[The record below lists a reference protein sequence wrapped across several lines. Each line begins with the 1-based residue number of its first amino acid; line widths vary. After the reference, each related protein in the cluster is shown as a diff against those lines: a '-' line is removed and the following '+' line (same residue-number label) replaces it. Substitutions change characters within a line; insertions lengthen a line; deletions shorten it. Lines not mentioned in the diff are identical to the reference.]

1 MSAKKKAEVIVVGAG
16 HAGCEAACASARL
29 GADTILITMSYDNIG
44 ELSCNPSIGGVAK
57 GIIVREIDA
66 LGGVMPQAIDASGIH
81 FKMLNQSKGPAVWG
95 PRAQADRGLYKKA
108 MQELIASQSNLQ
120 VLEAE
125 VTDLIIENGA
135 IKGVVCKQ
143 GIYLANA
150 VIITTG
156 TFLGG
161 VIHVGDKQTAAG
173 RVNEPPSNE
182 LAKKIRGL
190 GMQIGRLKT
199 GTPPR
204 IYINSVNL
212 DILDKQP
219 GDLLPKPFSFMN
231 EKISVP
237 QIDCYIAYTNQATHQ
252 IIRDNLHLSPMYS
265 GDITGIGPR
274 YCPSIEDKVTRF
286 ADKER
291 HQVFLEPEG
300 LDSDLFYPNGISTSL
315 PESVQEKIV
324 HSIVGLEKAKIA
336 RYGYAIEYDYVDPRE
351 LKPTLETKKVAN
363 LFFAGQI
370 NGTTGYEEAAGQGL
384 IAGINA
390 ALMLRN
396 SSYVHS
402 RSDSYIGVMIDD
414 LTTQGTIEPYRMM
427 TSRVEFRI
435 GIRADNAEARLS
447 AKAQEIGLLDK
458 NRVEKLTRIAV
469 EKTNI
474 IEKMCEKEFTPQELM
489 AKTGLK
495 ISLDG
500 VKRNLVKVAGIPGI
514 QIDDIL
520 KLAPE
525 MAKFDKNALEM
536 VMIDGLYK
544 PYLKRQERDIALYT
558 QDVEEILP
566 HDIDYN
572 QVGSLS
578 NEVRAKLIA
587 ARPHNIAEAKRLQ
600 GITPAAILA
609 LQVYVKK
616 IKSCVGG

>member
-1 MSAKKKAEVIVVGAG
+1 MKKQAEVIVVGAG
-16 HAGCEAACASARL
+16 HAGCEAACASARA
-29 GADTILITMSYDNIG
+29 GADTMLITMSHDNIG

-95 PRAQADRGLYKKA
+95 PRAQADRVLYKKA
-108 MQELIASQSNLQ
+108 MQELIASQPNLR

-125 VTDLIIENGA
+125 VIDIIIEDGKA
-135 IKGVVCKQ
+135 KGVICKT
-143 GIYLANA
+143 GVYLADS
-150 VIITTG
+150 VVITTG

-161 VIHVGDKQTAAG
+161 VIHVGNKQTAAG

-182 LAKKIRGL
+182 LARKIRGL

-231 EKISVP
+231 EKITAP
-237 QIDCYIAYTNQATHQ
+237 QIDCYIAYTNQTTHQ

-265 GDITGIGPR
+265 GNITGVGPR

-300 LDSDLFYPNGISTSL
+300 LDSELFYPNGISTSL
-315 PESVQEKIV
+315 PEPVQEKII
-324 HSIVGLEKAKIA
+324 HSIVGLEKAEIA

-351 LKPTLETKKVAN
+351 LKATLETKKVAN

-390 ALMLRN
+390 ALILRN

-402 RSDSYIGVMIDD
+402 RSESYIGVMIDD
-414 LTTQGTIEPYRMM
+414 LITQGTIEPYRMM

-447 AKAQEIGLLDK
+447 AKAQEIGLLAK
-458 NRVEKLTRIAV
+458 NRVEKIVRINTV
-469 EKTNI
+469 KTNI
-474 IEKMCEKEFTPQELM
+474 INKMCEKEFTPQELM

-500 VKRNLVKVAGIPGI
+500 VKRNLVEIAGIPGV
-514 QIDDIL
+514 QMKDIL
-520 KLAPE
+520 KLSPDLAN
-525 MAKFDKNALEM
+525 FDKSALEM
-536 VMIDGLYK
+536 VLIDGLYK
-544 PYLKRQERDIALYT
+544 PYLKRQERDIALYN
-558 QDVEEILP
+558 QDAEEILP
-566 HDIDYN
+566 NDIDYN

-587 ARPHNIAEAKRLQ
+587 AKPYNIAEAKRLQ

-616 IKSCVGG
+616 MKSCA